1 MELTGLFDF
10 VKNFGFPIAIAVWAI
25 WRLDNT
31 WSKGSNIHAT
41 LSNLEDDV
49 AEVKEIV
56 KRVVE
61 IQTELVT
68 TMKIIQTFVGGES
81 RK

>member
-10 VKNFGFPIAIAVWAI
+10 IKNFGFPIVIAGWAI
-25 WRLDNT
+25 WRLDNH
-31 WSKGSNIHAT
+31 WSKGSNIYIT
-41 LSNLEDDV
+41 LNSIDDDV
-49 AEVKEIV
+49 AEIKETV
-56 KRVVE
+56 KRIVE

-68 TMKIIQTFVGGES
+68 TMKIIQTIIGGEF